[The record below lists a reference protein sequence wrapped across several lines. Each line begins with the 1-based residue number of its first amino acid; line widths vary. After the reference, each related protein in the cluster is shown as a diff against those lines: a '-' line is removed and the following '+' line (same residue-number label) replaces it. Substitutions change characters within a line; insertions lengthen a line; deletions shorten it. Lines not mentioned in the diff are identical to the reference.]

1 MERIHGRCHKPR
13 WFLQSSL
20 IIFFRAFASL
30 REYDFPGLIRGNQR
44 NSRRFFLS
52 SSSRSSH
59 TFIRS
64 LTTFICIA
72 AKCFYISGMRQIL
85 VTITLALIFI
95 AGIWLGFKL
104 TLFTKAGAALRE
116 ENTAT
121 VVQQVQTLG
130 DLVTVKYVMERVV
143 ILNSPPA
150 SMMGQLFA
158 GENRL
163 MLLAHGTV
171 KAGIDLKQIQP
182 ADVVVDGKKITIH
195 LPVPRITD
203 AYLDETQ
210 TKVID
215 WQRGFLRDFD
225 KDLESAA
232 RQNAVDDLRRA
243 ARANGI
249 LKDADER
256 ARMQLAQLFHQAGY
270 DQIEFVSQ
278 TPVKPS
284 LSLPRENAP

>member
-1 MERIHGRCHKPR
+1 
-13 WFLQSSL
+13 
-20 IIFFRAFASL
+20 
-30 REYDFPGLIRGNQR
+30 
-44 NSRRFFLS
+44 
-52 SSSRSSH
+52 
-59 TFIRS
+59 
-64 LTTFICIA
+64 
-72 AKCFYISGMRQIL
+72 MRQIL